1 MTKIS
6 GTIFRSGG
14 KERIS
19 YATVKV
25 YRKEHTL
32 YTTTDQSGEFS
43 IDLPEEGIW
52 TLVVLEPDSFASK
65 PVELNVDQEDQQ
77 PIKVYLDPIA
87 GKEDEKTGKL
97 FFWILIGVLFLL
109 ITAYL
114 VVHLYLVKPVG
125 EFAIWTED
133 PLRLLEIFLWGL
145 AGILVSKIIMT
156 GWYLRRHRFY
166 RDGIL
171 MHIAH
176 IIATPILVLV
186 IVLLLSEVSFSF
198 TLANNN
204 EISIDLSVPALMVAF
219 SFIIGTSPWPLWNFI
234 LDTAKRFTGQLD

>member
-1 MTKIS
+1 MAEIS

-19 YATVKV
+19 FATVK
-25 YRKEHTL
+25 L
-32 YTTTDQSGEFS
+32 YQKGHSIYATTDQSGEFS
-43 IDLPEEGIW
+43 IDLPAKGIW
-52 TLVVLEPDSFASK
+52 TLIVLEPNSFASK
-65 PVELNVDQEDQQ
+65 PVELDLDQEQQ

-87 GKEDEKTGKL
+87 GKEDEKAGKL

-109 ITAYL
+109 IAAYL

-125 EFAIWTED
+125 EFTIWTED